1 MKRRDFIVVVGSVAV
16 WPAVARPQQA
26 MPVIG
31 FFHFDTP
38 AAGPRIAAF
47 REGLRDAG
55 YVDGKNVII
64 DFRTATNPDQFQ
76 QIANQL
82 VAAKVDLIVAAG
94 SEAVSAAQRA
104 TQTIPI
110 VMTTASDPLGTGFV
124 KSLARPGGNITGL
137 SMLNPELAGKRLE
150 LLGEMVSDVSPAM
163 VLWSTKDPPAEISFN
178 ETEKAAKSVGVQIV
192 STPIQRPDQIES
204 AFTKAPNAKTLIV
217 LPAPVM
223 GANAVLIA
231 GHALKRRLPSI
242 SNDPII
248 TRAGGLLS
256 YGPSFVELYR
266 QSALYVAKILAGA
279 KAADLPVQQ
288 PTKFE
293 LAINLATAKVLG
305 LTIPSMLLARADEVI
320 E

>member
-1 MKRRDFIVVVGSVAV
+1 MRRREFITLVGSAAA
-16 WPAVARPQQA
+16 WPVVARAQQA

-31 FFHFDTP
+31 FLHFASS
-38 AAGPRIAAF
+38 AASPRIAAF

-55 YVDGKNVII
+55 YVDGKNVIV
-64 DFRTATNPDQFQ
+64 DFRTATNADQFQ
-76 QIANQL
+76 QVANQL
-82 VAAKVDLIVAAG
+82 VAAKVDLIVASG

-110 VMTTASDPLGTGFV
+110 VMTTTSDPLGTGFV

-150 LLGEMVSDVSPAM
+150 LLREMVSEVSPVM
-163 VLWSTKDPPAEISFN
+163 VLWSTTDPPAAISFR
-178 ETEKAAKSVGVQIV
+178 ETEKAAKSVAVEVV
-192 STPIQRPDQIES
+192 SMPIQRPDEIEV
-204 AFTKAPNAKTLIV
+204 AFAKAPNVNTLIV

-223 GANAVLIA
+223 GANAARIA
-231 GHALKRRLPSI
+231 DHALKKRLPSI

-293 LAINLATAKVLG
+293 LAINLTTAKALG
-305 LTIPSMLLARADEVI
+305 LDVPPTLLARADEVI

>member
-1 MKRRDFIVVVGSVAV
+1 VKRREFITFVGGVAA
-16 WPAVARPQQA
+16 WPVAAHAQQA

-31 FFHFDTP
+31 FFHFASP

-47 REGLRDAG
+47 RDGLRDAG
-55 YVDGKNVII
+55 YVEGKNVII
-64 DFRTATNPDQFQ
+64 DFRTATNADQFQ
-76 QIANQL
+76 QVANQL
-82 VAAKVDLIVAAG
+82 VAAKVDLIVAGG

-110 VMTTASDPLGTGFV
+110 VMTTSDPLGTGFV

-150 LLGEMVSDVSPAM
+150 LLGEMVSEVSPAM
-163 VLWSTKDPPAEISFN
+163 VLWSTQDPPAAISFT
-178 ETEKAAKSVGVQIV
+178 ETEKAAKSVGVQIL
-192 STPIQRPDQIES
+192 SMPIQRPDEIEN
-204 AFTKAPNAKTLIV
+204 AFANAPYAKTLIV

-223 GANAVLIA
+223 GANAAGIA
-231 GHALKRRLPSI
+231 DQALKRRLPSI
-242 SNDPII
+242 SNDPAI

-256 YGPSFVELYR
+256 YGPSFIELYR

-293 LAINLATAKVLG
+293 LAINLATAKVLR
-305 LTIPSMLLARADEVI
+305 LTVPPTLLARADEVI

>member
-1 MKRRDFIVVVGSVAV
+1 MS
-16 WPAVARPQQA
+16 
-26 MPVIG
+26 VIG
-31 FFHFDTP
+31 FFHFDSP

-47 REGLRDAG
+47 RKGLRDAG
-55 YVDGKNVII
+55 YVEGKNVII
-64 DFRTATNPDQFQ
+64 DFRTATNADQFQ
-76 QIANQL
+76 QVANQL
-82 VAAKVDLIVAAG
+82 VAAKVDLIVASG
-94 SEAVSAAQRA
+94 SEAVSAAKRA

-110 VMTTASDPLGTGFV
+110 VMTTTSDPLGTGFV

-150 LLGEMVSDVSPAM
+150 LLGEVVSKVSPAM
-163 VLWSTKDPPAEISFN
+163 VLWSTTDPPAAISFR
-178 ETEKAAKSVGVQIV
+178 ETEKAAKSLGVEIV
-192 STPIQRPDQIES
+192 SMPIQRPEQIED
-204 AFTKAPNAKTLIV
+204 AFAKAPNAKTLIV
-217 LPAPVM
+217 LPAPAM
-223 GANAVLIA
+223 GANAARIA
-231 GHALKRRLPSI
+231 DRALKRRLPSI

-305 LTIPSMLLARADEVI
+305 LTIPPTLLARADEVI